1 MKKGRPMT
9 TQPPYLPK
17 KHTVLLPAEET
28 KQGVDH
34 DHILQD
40 DGNFE
45 TILSKSS
52 TPQAKILLGIGH
64 MNTTWAFNVS
74 DGKFMAVHL
83 FVSIV
88 RTNATHSAQSQ
99 ASADIE
105 V

>member
-1 MKKGRPMT
+1 MY
-9 TQPPYLPK
+9 QFLPISSQK
-17 KHTVLLPAEET
+17 AHSTVPAEET

-34 DHILQD
+34 DHIL
-40 DGNFE
+40 DGNFA
-45 TILSKSS
+45 TISSKSS
-52 TPQAKILLGIGH
+52 THQAKLSLGIGH

-74 DGKFMAVHL
+74 DGKFMPVHL

-99 ASADIE
+99 ASADIQ